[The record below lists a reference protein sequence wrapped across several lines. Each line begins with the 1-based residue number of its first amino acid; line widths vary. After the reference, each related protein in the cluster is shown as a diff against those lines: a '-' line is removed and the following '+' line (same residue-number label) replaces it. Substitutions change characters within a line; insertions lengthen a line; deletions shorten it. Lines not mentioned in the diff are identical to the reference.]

1 MEENYFSENLKLLCS
16 YERSVSDACRSMDIN
31 RQQFSKYL
39 GGISLPSNR
48 NMRKICSHFN
58 VRISDLHLPHNEFQ
72 FSDAVQSREFAEQHH
87 QKAASLQSAFENQHF
102 QMKKFLGTYLAHFY
116 SFSWPGKIICALT
129 ILEEKDGIAVSKTIE
144 RVRDPRDNSLFLSK
158 YSGQATMLGG
168 RIFVIEFQS
177 LAKDAI
183 VESILYPMSRSQL
196 TYMQGQTFGISSRRR
211 HPYMAQTVWKFLGSN
226 ADLKESMKLT
236 GLYDPDSR
244 QIDPKIR
251 MLLGEPQVISG
262 RPEFEEG

>member
-1 MEENYFSENLKLLCS
+1 MFENLKLLCS
-16 YERSVSDACRSMDIN
+16 YEHSVSDACRGMNIN

-39 GGISLPSNR
+39 SGQSLPSSR
-48 NMRKICSHFN
+48 NMRKICSYFN

-72 FSDAVQSREFAEQHH
+72 FTDAIQSRETVEQFTENTTT
-87 QKAASLQSAFENQHF
+87 LQSAFENQHF

-129 ILEEKDGIAVSKTIE
+129 TLEEKNGIVVSKTIE

-168 RIFVIEFQS
+168 RIFIVEFQS

-183 VESILYPMSRSQL
+183 VETILYPMSRSQL

-211 HPYMAQTVWKFLGSN
+211 HPYMAQSVWKYLGSN
-226 ADLKESMKLT
+226 ADLKESMHLT
-236 GLYDPDSR
+236 GLYDPNSR
-244 QIDPKIR
+244 KIDPKIPK
-251 MLLGEPQVISG
+251 LLGEPQVISG

>member
-1 MEENYFSENLKLLCS
+1 MGASNLYENLKLLCS
-16 YERSVSDACRSMDIN
+16 YEHSVSEACRGMNIN

-39 GGISLPSNR
+39 SGQSLPSNR
-48 NMRKICSHFN
+48 NMRKICSYFD

-72 FSDAVQSREFAEQHH
+72 FTDAVRSRQTAEQHG
-87 QKAASLQSAFENQHF
+87 QTTTTLQSAFKNQHF
-102 QMKKFLGTYLAHFY
+102 QMKRFLGTYMAFFY

-129 ILEEKDGIAVSKTIE
+129 TLEEQNGLVVTKTIE
-144 RVRDPRDNSLFLSK
+144 RVRDPRDSSLFLSK

-168 RIFVIEFQS
+168 RIFVVEFQS

-211 HPYMAQTVWKFLGSN
+211 HPYMAQTVWKYLGTN
-226 ADLKESMKLT
+226 ANLKEAMKLT
-236 GLYDPDSR
+236 GLYEPNSR
-244 QIDPKIR
+244 QIDPKIPA
-251 MLLGEPQVISG
+251 LLGEPNAISG
-262 RPEFEEG
+262 RPAFEEI